1 MANTSTIDLKFYW
14 AVFLRRL
21 PYFLVVAALFTAA
34 GATVA
39 MVLPAVYRSTAS
51 ILVEPQQIPD
61 QLAETT
67 VANNPFQQ
75 AQIIEQRL
83 MTRANLLEL
92 ANRLGL
98 YKNLPEPM
106 SANAIVGDM
115 RERIEFI
122 GFIPDVTQMR
132 GIPGATILG
141 VAFEAET
148 AEMALK
154 GSNELVN
161 LVLQENVR
169 LRTGR
174 AGDTLEFFSTEVDRL
189 SQALETQA
197 ARIAEFK
204 TAHVSALPDSMDSR
218 RAQQEREQQRLLDLE
233 REEAQL
239 RNQRATVEWVYQRTG
254 RAQGLAA
261 TTPEEDEL
269 QRLQG
274 ELLQAQAIYK
284 ATSPQ
289 VRILQNRIAAL
300 QGLVDQ
306 QRAARAVPDADG
318 NAAQPLTEL
327 DAELAPIDDRL
338 KFIADEKATIQGNL
352 STLDSSIQET
362 PENEMVLSGLE
373 RELTALQEQYKAAVA
388 SRSQAQTGERI
399 EVLSKGER
407 FSLIEQPILPTRPA
421 RPARK
426 LIAAAGLVGG
436 VGAGVV
442 LVFLMEMLN
451 RSIRR
456 PVDLT
461 NRLGI
466 QPFATLPYIRTREEI
481 RWKRGVIGGVLVSI
495 LAAIPLVLY
504 FLLAPPADA
513 PDADGTPPAAAPA
526 NPA

>member
-1 MANTSTIDLKFYW
+1 MANTSSIDLKFYW

-21 PYFLVVAALFTAA
+21 PYFLVVAALFTAI
-34 GATVA
+34 GITVA
-39 MVLPAVYRSTAS
+39 MVLPPVYRSSAS
-51 ILVEPQQIPD
+51 MLVEPQQIPD

-67 VANNPFQQ
+67 VPINPYEQ

-83 MTRANLLEL
+83 MTRTNLLEL
-92 ANRLGL
+92 ADRLGI
-98 YKNLPEPM
+98 YKDLPEPM

-132 GIPGATILG
+132 GIPGATIIG

-148 AEMALK
+148 SEMAVK
-154 GSNELVN
+154 GANELVS

-174 AGDTLEFFSTEVDRL
+174 AGDTLEFFSTEVEKL
-189 SQALETQA
+189 SQALETQSG
-197 ARIAEFK
+197 RIAEFK
-204 TAHVSALPDSMDSR
+204 TAHVSALPDSMATR

-239 RNQRATVEWVYQRTG
+239 RNQRGTVVWVFERTG
-254 RAQGLAA
+254 RAQGLMA
-261 TTPEEDEL
+261 TTPEEEQLQEL
-269 QRLQG
+269 QA
-274 ELLQAQAIYK
+274 ELLQQQAIYK
-284 ATSPQ
+284 ETSPQ
-289 VRILQNRIAAL
+289 VRILQNRMAAL

-306 QRAARAVPDADG
+306 QRASRALPDADG
-318 NAAQPLTEL
+318 NAARPLTEL
-327 DAELAPIDDRL
+327 EVELAPIDERL
-338 KFIADEKATIQGNL
+338 KFIAEEKATIQANL
-352 STLDSSIQET
+352 AELDASIRAT

-373 RELTALQEQYKAAVA
+373 RELTTLQEQYNATVA
-388 SRSQAQTGERI
+388 SRGQAQVGERI

-407 FSLIEQPILPTRPA
+407 FSLIEQPTVPTRPA
-421 RPARK
+421 RPHRP

-436 VGAGVV
+436 LGAGVG
-442 LVFLMEMLN
+442 LIFLMEMLN

-481 RWKRGVIGGVLVSI
+481 RWKRGVVGGVLVGI

-504 FLLAPPADA
+504 LLLAPAATEDPEAV
-513 PDADGTPPAAAPA
+513 PAATADPA
-526 NPA
+526 

>member
-34 GATVA
+34 GTTVA

-51 ILVEPQQIPD
+51 ILVEPQQIADP
-61 QLAETT
+61 LAEAT
-67 VANNPFQQ
+67 VANNPYQQ

-115 RERIEFI
+115 RTRIEFI

-141 VAFEAET
+141 VAFQAET

-174 AGDTLEFFSTEVDRL
+174 AGDTLEFFTTEVDRL

-197 ARIAEFK
+197 ARIADFK
-204 TAHVSALPDSMDSR
+204 TANVSALPDSMDSR

-269 QRLQG
+269 QRLQR

-284 ATSPQ
+284 PTSPQ

-306 QRAARAVPDADG
+306 QRAARALPDADG
-318 NAAQPLTEL
+318 NAAAPLTEL
-327 DAELAPIDDRL
+327 GAELAPIDDRL
-338 KFIADEKATIQGNL
+338 KFIAEERATIQGNL
-352 STLDSSIQET
+352 STLDSSIQAT

-388 SRSQAQTGERI
+388 AIARAAGIRQPHAGRVHLTIRLYPHRPQDWAKRARKDPYTWDDTVQCIDLGNCEK
-399 EVLSKGER
+399 VLSDALNGVAWVDDKKHRRILQERMEPDEKGARVEVE
-407 FSLIEQPILPTRPA
+407 IEF
-421 RPARK
+421 
-426 LIAAAGLVGG
+426 IAAAPSLLDEV
-436 VGAGVV
+436 
-442 LVFLMEMLN
+442 
-451 RSIRR
+451 
-456 PVDLT
+456 
-461 NRLGI
+461 
-466 QPFATLPYIRTREEI
+466 
-481 RWKRGVIGGVLVSI
+481 
-495 LAAIPLVLY
+495 AA
-504 FLLAPPADA
+504 
-513 PDADGTPPAAAPA
+513 
-526 NPA
+526 